1 MYHLKCIRSFKHVK
15 SYATST
21 TTTKPHRNKSVA
33 VILSGCGVYDG
44 SEIHESVSILL
55 GLAQAGAKVKC
66 YAPNIKQAHVVNHLT
81 QTPTEESRNVLE
93 ESARIA
99 RGDIDDIKN
108 LNVDL
113 YDAAFFPGGFGAA
126 KNLSNFAFTQDA
138 EYTVIPEV
146 EEVLKKFHQNKKPIG
161 LCCISPILAAKV
173 FPNCKV
179 TIGSD
184 EGTAGRITS
193 VGSSNVVKN
202 VEEVYIDK
210 DNLLVTTPAYM
221 TGTTLDKI
229 FEGIQRMVNNVL
241 QLAPEKGI

>member
-1 MYHLKCIRSFKHVK
+1 MHHLKGIRSFKHVK
-15 SYATST
+15 SYATT

-33 VILSGCGVYDG
+33 VILSGCGVFDG
-44 SEIHESVSILL
+44 SEIHESVSLLL

-66 YAPNIKQAHVVNHLT
+66 FAPNIKQAHVINHLT
-81 QTPTEESRNVLE
+81 QTPTDESRNVLE

-99 RGDIDDIKN
+99 RGNIEDIKD
-108 LNVDL
+108 LNVDH

-126 KNLSNFAFTQDA
+126 KNLSNFAFTEAD
-138 EYTVIPEV
+138 YTVIPEI
-146 EEVLKKFHQNKKPIG
+146 EAVLKKFHESKKPIG
-161 LCCISPILAAKV
+161 LCCISPVLAAKV

-193 VGSSNVVKN
+193 AGSTNVNKN
-202 VEEVYIDK
+202 VEEVCIDK

-221 TGTTLDKI
+221 CDTTLDKI